1 MTVPRV
7 TCDTTVVIDALE
19 ATRPA
24 AVELFARARAGE
36 IDVAFATRLEHEL
49 QRHTIDE
56 LRALVGDSPA
66 TLPTNGRWEYSAYG
80 SGDTYGAERAVS
92 GPNLVPT
99 AWRLGFGQLGVD
111 TYLGGDPADLSNP
124 TMQSVGS
131 LRTLDSDHL
140 EAHRRAGR
148 DVFVTS
154 DAILL
159 KAARERGFDA
169 VTPEDLIARL
179 RARS

>member
-1 MTVPRV
+1 MQILRV

-24 AVELFARARAGE
+24 AIELFARARAGE
-36 IDVAFATRLEHEL
+36 IDVAFATRLQHEL
-49 QRHTIDE
+49 QRHTFDE
-56 LRALVGDSPA
+56 VRALVGVSPV
-66 TLPTNGRWEYSAYG
+66 TLPTDGRWDYSTYG
-80 SGDTYGAERAVS
+80 SGDTYGAERMS

-111 TYLGGDPADLSNP
+111 TLLGGDPADISNP
-124 TMQSVGS
+124 NMQPVGN
-131 LRTLDSDHL
+131 LRALDSDHL

-154 DAILL
+154 DATLL
-159 KAARERGFDA
+159 KAARGRGFDA
-169 VTPEDLIARL
+169 VTPEELLERL
-179 RARS
+179 RERS